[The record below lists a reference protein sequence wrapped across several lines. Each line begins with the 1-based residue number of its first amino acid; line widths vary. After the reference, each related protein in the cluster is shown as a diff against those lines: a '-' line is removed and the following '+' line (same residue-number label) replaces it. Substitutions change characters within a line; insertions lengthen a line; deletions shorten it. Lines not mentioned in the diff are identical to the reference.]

1 MIVALRNTICIFGL
15 VLVSPILL
23 ISAIFVIV
31 EDGYSPFFIQ
41 DRLGKNGE
49 IFSMYK
55 IRTMKKKTPQ
65 DGTHNVN
72 EKYHLTTGKLI
83 RKFKLDEFP
92 QILNVIRGDINLIGP
107 RPGLIVQQELKAE
120 RNKKIFIL

>member
-55 IRTMKKKTPQ
+55 
-65 DGTHNVN
+65 N
-72 EKYHLTTGKLI
+72 
-83 RKFKLDEFP
+83 
-92 QILNVIRGDINLIGP
+92 
-107 RPGLIVQQELKAE
+107 
-120 RNKKIFIL
+120 